1 MSEHLFSDY
10 LLPINHGSGSYTKIS
25 EEDRERLISSFEHRA
40 ARRRDW
46 LQVAEV
52 LNIKRETAQSIVA
65 KYRKTGEKES
75 RPRGGFHAIKL
86 NDEMRAALVRYVE
99 KNRPTLWKKCDDYDE
114 IFATS
119 QKIEQKI
126 EFNL

>member
-1 MSEHLFSDY
+1 M
-10 LLPINHGSGSYTKIS
+10 PINHGSGSYAKIS
-25 EEDRERLISSFEHRA
+25 EEDRARLILSFED
-40 ARRRDW
+40 RRDW

-52 LNIKRETAQSIVA
+52 LNIKRETAQSIVT

-75 RPRGGFHAIKL
+75 RPRGGAHAIKL
-86 NDEMRAALVRYVE
+86 NDEMMTALVRYVE

-114 IFATS
+114 IFAKS